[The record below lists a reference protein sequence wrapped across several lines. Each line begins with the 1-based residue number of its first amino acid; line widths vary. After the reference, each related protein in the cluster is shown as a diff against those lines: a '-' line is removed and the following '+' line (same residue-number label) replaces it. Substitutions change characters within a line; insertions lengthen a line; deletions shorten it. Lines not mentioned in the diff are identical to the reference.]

1 MRRMRICASWLRA
14 CPAAFA
20 AAAVALLPACHST
33 SSHEAASGQST
44 GGFTERMLKPNQ
56 NKVSPYDK
64 KFDTSSLGDRGA
76 MKVLGAKSYSTSKYA
91 GNTDFKGLKNFQTKA
106 FNQSGKTSREQT
118 HSSPMGNKNDRASDQ
133 IFKTEDS
140 RFSGKKSKEN
150 DLVFKRSTKQFQTSD
165 YEPGKKSLEDN
176 KRPYFKPGEKQ
187 DEAKTAYSEQEVKA
201 LLNRN

>member
-1 MRRMRICASWLRA
+1 MRICASWLRA
-14 CPAAFA
+14 CPAAVA
-20 AAAVALLPACHST
+20 AAAVALLPACSST
-33 SSHEAASGQST
+33 SNNEGSGHAS

-64 KFDTSSLGDRGA
+64 KFDTASLGDRGA
-76 MKVLGAKSYSTSKYA
+76 MRVLGGKSYSTSKYA

-118 HSSPMGNKNDRASDQ
+118 HSSPMGNKKDRASDQ

-140 RFSGKKSKEN
+140 RFSSKKSKEN
-150 DLVFKRSTKQFQTSD
+150 DLVFRRSTKQYQTSD
-165 YEPGKKSLEDN
+165 YAPGKKSLEDN
-176 KRPYFKPGEKQ
+176 KRPYFKAGEKQ